1 MVHARKKRVGLPPER
16 GAEERG
22 EPMKPP
28 RDYLDCDPGW
38 HYCPGCDR
46 DGDFKPSANGLCP
59 ECEAK
64 RNAEASEEAH
74 HA

>member
-1 MVHARKKRVGLPPER
+1 
-16 GAEERG
+16 
-22 EPMKPP
+22 MKPP